1 MHCKGSG
8 HSFFNDDVNDDNVE
22 DAIQNDPIMV
32 AGIGRVSFLL
42 LHGSSIPSCLVFFHF
57 LYLSDFHCTKV
68 LDRLN
73 KHLSWYENN
82 HLTMFITKTSQNH
95 ILLNKFA

>member
-8 HSFFNDDVNDDNVE
+8 HSFFNDDVNDNKVE

-32 AGIGRVSFLL
+32 AGIGRVSVLVT
-42 LHGSSIPSCLVFFHF
+42 SWIIYTVSCLVFFHF

-68 LDRLN
+68 FDRRI

-82 HLTMFITKTSQNH
+82 HLTLFIIKRLK
-95 ILLNKFA
+95 IIFY